1 MNLKMARPRED
12 DRIRATDRARE
23 EESEAEGGV
32 RERERRRED
41 LCERGKDK
49 QRREIHMQTG
59 EKISAGKW
67 IGFHDLPFVTG

>member
-32 RERERRRED
+32 RERERLRED

-49 QRREIHMQTG
+49 
-59 EKISAGKW
+59 
-67 IGFHDLPFVTG
+67 